1 MLANKLSVLSYAVIN
16 GVAGDRNVKCV
27 TSLALQGVIL
37 ANTDRPIPGA
47 RQLELTFV
55 QDER

>member
-27 TSLALQGVIL
+27 TSLCKEL